1 MNVRNVEWFD
11 VIVMG
16 GGPGGTTAA
25 TLVALQGHR
34 VLLLEKERF
43 PRHQIGESLLP
54 TTIHGICGMLGA
66 RNEVMRA
73 GFTKKLGGSFLWGS
87 NPQPWN
93 FSFGQS
99 PSLTALGL
107 THAYQVERARFD
119 EILLRNASRRGVD
132 VRESHTAVSILTENE
147 RACGVSF
154 IDDQGHERTAR
165 SHFIVDA
172 SGHRGGFHAET
183 GERIYSEFFR
193 NVAVYAYFEGAM
205 RLPPPREGNILSSAF
220 SHGWFWF
227 IPLSSTLTSVGAVID
242 RAHYDS
248 IKNDHGGNEQL
259 LREMIRACPPVAQL
273 LGNAQRVT
281 GGLYGE
287 VRVRMDYSYDSASFW
302 RPGLVRIG
310 DAACFIDPL
319 FSSGVHLATYAALQ
333 AARAI
338 NTVLKGNA
346 VETRYPIEEAR
357 CFTEFEHRYRKEY
370 RHFFDLVS
378 AFYELHVDENSYF
391 WVARKILATEHRETS
406 PEAFLRLV
414 AGASQAAHDFH
425 PEVSDT
431 TAEEA
436 FRAFLRATEDE
447 KKHVASLAFH
457 GHRDEIEQPLLAGG
471 LVPSLDGFHWREPN
485 EPSDRKENRQ

>member
-1 MNVRNVEWFD
+1 MAVYNEESFD
-11 VIVMG
+11 VVVIG
-16 GGPGGTTAA
+16 GGPGGATAG
-25 TLVALQGHR
+25 TLVALQGHS

-54 TTIHGICGMLGA
+54 TTIHGICGMLGV
-66 RNEVMRA
+66 RDEVMRA
-73 GFTKKLGGSFLWGS
+73 GFTKKLGGSFMWGT

-119 EILLRNASRRGVD
+119 EILLRNATRRGVD
-132 VRESHTAVSILTENE
+132 VREGHTAVSIVKENE
-147 RACGVSF
+147 RACGVRF
-154 IDDQGHERTAR
+154 RDDQGRDRIAR
-165 SHFIVDA
+165 AGFIVDA

-183 GERIYSEFFR
+183 GERVYSEFFR
-193 NVAVYAYFEGAM
+193 NVAVYAYFEGAL
-205 RLPPPREGNILSSAF
+205 RFPPPREGNILSSAF
-220 SHGWFWF
+220 PHGWFWY

-248 IKNDHGGNEQL
+248 IKDNQGDNEEL
-259 LREMIRACPPVAQL
+259 LREMISACPPVAQL

-281 GGLYGE
+281 EGIYGE
-287 VRVRMDYSYDSASFW
+287 VRVRMDYSYDNACLW
-302 RPGLVRIG
+302 RPGLVQIG

-338 NTVLKGNA
+338 NTVLQRGA
-346 VETRYPIEEAR
+346 DEARRPIDEAR

-370 RHFFDLVS
+370 RHFLDLVS
-378 AFYELHVDENSYF
+378 AFYEIHVDETSYF
-391 WVARKILATEHRETS
+391 WVARKILATEHRESS

-414 AGASQAAHDFH
+414 AGASQAAHDFR
-425 PEVSDT
+425 PEVSPDT
-431 TAEEA
+431 APEAA
-436 FRAFLRATEDE
+436 FRAFLHATEDE
-447 KKHVASLAFH
+447 KKHIASLAFH
-457 GHRDEIEQPLLAGG
+457 GHRDEIEQPLFEGG
-471 LVPSLDGFHWREPN
+471 LVPSLDGFHWS
-485 EPSDRKENRQ
+485 EPSVSSD